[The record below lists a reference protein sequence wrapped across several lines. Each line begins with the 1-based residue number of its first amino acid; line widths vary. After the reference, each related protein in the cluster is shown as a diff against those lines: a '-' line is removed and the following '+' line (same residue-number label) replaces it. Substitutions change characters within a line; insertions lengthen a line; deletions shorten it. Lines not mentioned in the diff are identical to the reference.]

1 MGKSA
6 GSMQAEGRITA
17 QSLGGRLFFQAF
29 EVFPKGLVLLDERF
43 LGKGELEAKYEVG
56 EGVLVENV
64 MGEKGV
70 AGDFE
75 IEAEFTGAEAVV
87 GFAGADEV
95 AHVFGAA
102 GEQLGMDFADILH
115 QAELDRLGQLF
126 QFGDGLV
133 AERELIHGG
142 KRARGGTGTL
152 KRS

>member
-1 MGKSA
+1 MKVGKSA
-6 GSMQAEGRITA
+6 WMMQAEGWITA
-17 QSLGGRLFFQAF
+17 KSLGKRLFFKTF
-29 EVFPKGLVLLDERF
+29 EVFPEGLVLFDEGF
-43 LGKGELEAKYEVG
+43 LGEGEFEAEDEVG
-56 EGVLVENV
+56 EGVLMEDV

-75 IEAEFTGAEAVV
+75 VEAEFAGAEAVV
-87 GFAGADEV
+87 GFAGTDEV

-102 GEQLGMDFADILH
+102 GEQLGVDFADFLH

-142 KRARGGTGTL
+142 KGARGGARG
-152 KRS
+152 